1 MAAFSSNWRFDIAD
15 YKKNTPSRRDGISLS
30 EERIKRKIGMKFLL
44 DVSWSLKL
52 PQNTIATAAT
62 YYHRFFMLRSFK
74 KYHKYEIAGACILLA
89 CKTEETM
96 RKISQVSMICAK
108 FALRENSYVKNEK
121 EIEAW
126 SKTLKKREP
135 VVAATLCF
143 DLAIKKPKPYQ
154 VLLNFLK
161 SLDNVEKDVLQNF
174 ATNAWAIINDSY
186 LTPMCLFQKPETI
199 ASAAIYLA
207 AQMVDLQLNID
218 PSNGLCWWEITDCS
232 ILELGNC
239 VQEILDSYRIPRGE
253 VTSPDVGNTVS
264 TSSPRITNINLNG
277 DDDMSG
283 STTPFNVNTRTTH
296 VGTRNGVHTP
306 YDNPSSSR
314 NTVLNGDEE
323 VEDGQ
328 ITEDGQI
335 VDNNIATMVNGNIA
349 DENEMELN

>member
-1 MAAFSSNWRFDIAD
+1 MAAISSNWRFDKAD
-15 YKKNTPSRRDGISLS
+15 YINNTPSRRDGISLS

-108 FALRENSYVKNEK
+108 FASRDLSSYIKNEK

-126 SKTLKKREP
+126 SKTIKKREP

-161 SLDNVEKDVLQNF
+161 SLDNVDKDVLQNF

-207 AQMVDLQLNID
+207 AQMVDLQLNIN

-232 ILELGNC
+232 ILELGIC

-253 VTSPDVGNTVS
+253 VTSPDVANTVS
-264 TSSPRITNINLNG
+264 TSSPRTTNNNLNG
-277 DDDMSG
+277 EAYNSG
-283 STTPFNVNTRTTH
+283 STTPFNMNPRTTH

-306 YDNPSSSR
+306 YENPR
-314 NTVLNGDEE
+314 NTIINGDEE

-335 VDNNIATMVNGNIA
+335 VGDNVATTANGNIA
-349 DENEMELN
+349 DENEMDLN